1 MLQQFFTLCDIML
14 QLCVSRCWSGE
25 AAGEAS
31 LRRRTHGEGIPL
43 PVGNYAARGL
53 GALGGLAGAWQR
65 RHSDTTTTLF
75 VA

>member
-1 MLQQFFTLCDIML
+1 MRYYAAIMCVTLLERGGRRGSKLAQKDA
-14 QLCVSRCWSGE
+14 R
-25 AAGEAS
+25 AGG
-31 LRRRTHGEGIPL
+31 RQGIPL

>member
-1 MLQQFFTLCDIML
+1 MRYYAAIMCVTLL
-14 QLCVSRCWSGE
+14 ERGSRRGSE
-25 AAGEAS
+25 ACAEG
-31 LRRRTHGEGIPL
+31 RTGEGIPL